1 MENNELQVCHK
12 NRTCYYFDDIIKI
25 EDFDSDN
32 VLFNEKSN
40 KNISIYD
47 ISYKTVIGAKTLR
60 IMFNKVNGFIRDY
73 NTTNYLVLFGLEK
86 NNAIFDRVRSYRIKK
101 QYYICFSLQF
111 LKNQN

>member
-40 KNISIYD
+40 KSISIYD

-60 IMFNKVNGFIRDY
+60 IMFNKVNGFIRGY
-73 NTTNYLVLFGLEK
+73 NTTNYLVFLALKKIMPFLIGLDLIGSK
-86 NNAIFDRVRSYRIKK
+86 SYITYVFR
-101 QYYICFSLQF
+101 